1 MQFILVD
8 DHALIV
14 QALSALLMAKYPGS
28 TVHTGSS
35 ADEARAL
42 VTQFGSDADLMI
54 LDLNM
59 PGVTQT
65 TALLEELVQSGPAM
79 KILVLSGVVDPRNIM
94 RVLQLGA
101 AGFVPKSL
109 DTDMLTN
116 AIDFVLKG
124 GVFIPTKL
132 LSESQKSGIFQEGS
146 AESRPDEP
154 SSQIHL
160 TERQKQVLM
169 TLAKGYPIKR
179 ICREFNL
186 SEGTVKTHVAA
197 IYRAFGARNRTEA
210 LIAARRAVFDITLY

>member
-14 QALSALLMAKYPGS
+14 QALSALLKAKYPAS
-28 TVHTGSS
+28 TVLTGAS
-35 ADEARAL
+35 ADQARAL
-42 VTQFGSDADLMI
+42 VAEHGSDTDLMI

-65 TALLEELVQSGPAM
+65 TDLLEELVQSGPAM
-79 KILVLSGVVDPRNIM
+79 KILVLSGVLDPRNIM

-132 LSESQKSGIFQEGS
+132 LSESQTSGIFNEAARDLRQSGQ
-146 AESRPDEP
+146 AEPV
-154 SSQIHL
+154 HL

-210 LIAARRAVFDITLY
+210 LIAARRAGFDITLY